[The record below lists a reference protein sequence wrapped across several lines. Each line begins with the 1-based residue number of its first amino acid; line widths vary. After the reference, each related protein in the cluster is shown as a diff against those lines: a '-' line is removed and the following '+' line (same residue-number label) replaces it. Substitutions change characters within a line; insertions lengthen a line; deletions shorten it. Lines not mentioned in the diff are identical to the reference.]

1 MSYNIEALSFS
12 SLFHIILTNT
22 IPGKNGKLQC
32 FSEMMEWSGLSTP
45 TSQNLSPWI
54 NGKRTLPEAYADIL
68 LQCGNY
74 EKMYECISNNVLP
87 YLINKEDTVDSIA
100 LLLQADNSISAEQL
114 NEFFLHLTDPAHFIA
129 DVLFYTITNKLN
141 APLNINK
148 SYKHINLAM
157 LSSNAGLPKCRTY
170 IVGRKKECKIICN
183 TLKHSSIIF
192 LYGTA
197 GIGKSELAKHYI
209 RTNKQNFENVI
220 YIPFTAN
227 IKESIA
233 NIHFIDDDEDASSED
248 KFRNHLRHLHT
259 YNENTIV
266 LLDNFNIAPEDDA
279 DFYTLV
285 NCKFQL
291 IITTRNKPI
300 DYPALLVKELQPK
313 ECIDL
318 FNLNGPTDMSRAQI
332 VSILEKIYYHT
343 LLIVMIAKTL
353 KYTELSYKDIM
364 SSLCASIINTPTTTL
379 IPVTKDDRTLTIIY
393 KQYILSLIKLANIS
407 YTELDLLCSLALLPI
422 DGVSCKSLV
431 SYTENKTFNDINKL
445 THLGYINCDD
455 SSEKIV
461 TIHPLIGEIVLEQ
474 CHKEI
479 PRIVKS
485 LTSNFLFSV
494 YKDKYYPD
502 IREQRIAISIFQQ
515 ISSFSEYNFCNEVIE
530 YTSFFIKCGQ
540 YAFVKYTT
548 NYIQNNSN
556 ILKSSEL
563 PYIHALAEYY
573 HGIADVQL
581 QNYNNAHF
589 HFEKAANYL
598 EDLSN
603 FSVAEAELYFNS
615 IIESAA
621 SITDAYL
628 SIEKLHDL
636 HIKQGCLP
644 TPNYQ
649 VILGRLYFKFAEK
662 YLLINQVNTAIEKF
676 DECIKIRTQILGAD
690 SIGVGLVMG
699 NIGYLFQL
707 QKDYTNAI
715 SYYENSLKILYKY
728 LPENHIN
735 IIKLHT
741 NLGVAY
747 YCATSLQNNISLS
760 NKHFE
765 IAKSNAEFLQLD
777 KKSNNNEYNFLSKKY
792 IEEFAESFSYK
803 DGYSVHNVDKPFINY
818 ANKELDLSISITEKE
833 THCVSSKLFDL
844 ISTNEHDNEDK

>member
-12 SLFHIILTNT
+12 SLFYIILTNT

-32 FSEMMEWSGLSTP
+32 FSAIMEWAGLNIP

-54 NGKRTLPEAYADIL
+54 NGKRALPEAYADIL
-68 LQCGNY
+68 LQDGNY
-74 EKMYECISNNVLP
+74 TKMYECISNNVLP

-100 LLLQADNSISAEQL
+100 LLLQADKSISAEKL
-114 NEFFLHLTDPAHFIA
+114 NSFFIYLTDPAHFIA
-129 DVLFYTITNKLN
+129 DVLFYTITQKLN
-141 APLNINK
+141 KPLNIDK
-148 SYKHINLAM
+148 SYKRINLAM
-157 LSSNAGLPKCRTY
+157 LSSNAGLPKCRID
-170 IVGRKKECKIICN
+170 IVGRKKECKSIYN
-183 TLKHSSIIF
+183 TLKQYSIIF

-197 GIGKSELAKHYI
+197 GIGKSELAKFYI
-209 RTNKQNFENVI
+209 RTNMHEFENVI
-220 YIPFTAN
+220 YIPFSASV
-227 IKESIA
+227 KESIA
-233 NIHFIDDDEDASSED
+233 HIHFIDDDEDASSEE
-248 KFRNHLRHLHT
+248 KFRNHLRHLHS

-279 DFYTLV
+279 DFYTLA

-300 DYPALLVKELQPK
+300 DYPALQVKELQTK

-318 FNLNGPTDMSRAQI
+318 FNQHGPTDLSRVQI
-332 VSILEKIYYHT
+332 LSILEKIYNHT

-353 KYTELSYKDIM
+353 KYTELTYKDII
-364 SSLCASIINTPTTTL
+364 SSLCASIINTPTETS
-379 IPVTKDDRTLTIIY
+379 IPVTKDNRTRTIIY
-393 KQYILSLIKLANIS
+393 KQYILNLIKLSNIS
-407 YTELDLLCSLALLPI
+407 YNELDLLCSLALLPI
-422 DGVSCKSLV
+422 DGVSCKSLI
-431 SYTENKTFNDINKL
+431 SYADNNTFNDVNKL
-445 THLGYINCDD
+445 THLGYINSDD

-479 PRIVKS
+479 PRIVKA
-485 LTSNFLFSV
+485 LTSNFFFSV

-515 ISSFSEYNFCNEVIE
+515 ISSFTENNFCNEVIDF
-530 YTSFFIKCGQ
+530 TSFFIKCGQ

-548 NYIQNNSN
+548 NYIQKNSN
-556 ILKSSEL
+556 ILKEVEL

-573 HGIADVQL
+573 QGIADVQL
-581 QNYNNAHF
+581 QNINNAHF

-615 IIESAA
+615 IIECAA
-621 SITDAYL
+621 SITDVYF
-628 SIEKLHDL
+628 SIKKLQDL

-644 TPNYQ
+644 MPNYQ

-662 YLLINQVNTAIEKF
+662 YLLINQFNNAKEKF

-715 SYYENSLKILYKY
+715 NYYEKSLKILYKY

-747 YCATSLQNNISLS
+747 YCATTLQNNIKLS
-760 NKHFE
+760 NRHFE

-777 KKSNNNEYNFLSKKY
+777 NKNGNNKYNNGLGHPFDELLNSLRNMKLMEIHPMHNDPYCSSSLIENEPYY
-792 IEEFAESFSYK
+792 FSSSIFK
-803 DGYSVHNVDKPFINY
+803 D
-818 ANKELDLSISITEKE
+818 LQSISE
-833 THCVSSKLFDL
+833 
-844 ISTNEHDNEDK
+844 NDNEEK